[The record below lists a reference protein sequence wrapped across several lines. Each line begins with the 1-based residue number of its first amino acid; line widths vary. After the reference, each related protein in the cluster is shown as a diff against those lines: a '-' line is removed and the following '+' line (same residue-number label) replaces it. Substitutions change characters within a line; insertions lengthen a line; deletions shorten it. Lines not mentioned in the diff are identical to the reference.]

1 MNLLIVVLFLILG
14 LLLEYKYKVRL
25 YKSKKERFLVTTI
38 IFVVLM
44 GWELINYNYFQAWVY
59 PGPGMIGFNILGL
72 PIELYLFFITSP
84 YFALL
89 VYELI
94 HREVDKA

>member
-1 MNLLIVVLFLILG
+1 MNLLIVILFLILG
-14 LLLEYKYKVRL
+14 LLFEYKYRVRL
-25 YKSKKERFLVTTI
+25 FKSKKERFLVTLI

-44 GWELINYNYFQAWVY
+44 SWELINYNYFKAWVY

-72 PIELYLFFITSP
+72 PIELYLFFLTSP
-84 YFALL
+84 YFSLV

-94 HREVDKA
+94 HREVDHK

>member
-1 MNLLIVVLFLILG
+1 
-14 LLLEYKYKVRL
+14 
-25 YKSKKERFLVTTI
+25 
-38 IFVVLM
+38 M
-44 GWELINYNYFQAWVY
+44 GWVINYNYFQAWVY
-59 PGPGMIGFNILGL
+59 PGSGMIGFNILGL

-94 HREVDKA
+94 HREVDKSN